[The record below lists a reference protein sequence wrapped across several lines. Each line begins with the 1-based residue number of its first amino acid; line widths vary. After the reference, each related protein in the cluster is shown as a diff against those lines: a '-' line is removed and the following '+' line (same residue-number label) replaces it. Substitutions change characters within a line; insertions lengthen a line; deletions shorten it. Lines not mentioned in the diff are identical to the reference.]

1 MTTENNIKKLSH
13 EIWEAYIEKNIDK
26 IKTNAY
32 DKCLYVH
39 MWVTLDLAGEVEA
52 IETDRIVY
60 SKVDF
65 EDTVVRMFGDTA
77 IVTNKLKLTA
87 VVEGKEVVNPFVV
100 TEVFVRKDDWKLAS
114 LAYTRIVY

>member
-26 IKTNAY
+26 IKTTAY

-39 MWVTLDLAGEVEA
+39 MGVTLDLAGEVEA
-52 IETDRIVY
+52 IVY